1 MVAPTNKQPGWR
13 SAARAEQ
20 RRLKT
25 VVAVPTATLSTD
37 SPEARIE
44 ARKERTLATLAPKVV
59 KGILKQRAEVEAA
72 LAAGPPPPKVVR
84 FRLGPALK
92 RVRTFKKYPI
102 DCWEER
108 RDRYD
113 KDDAAGRRCNVD
125 GYDLFY
131 GSDFEEDSDDEW

>member
-1 MVAPTNKQPGWR
+1 MSPINPISQNLTSR
-13 SAARAEQ
+13 S
-20 RRLKT
+20 
-25 VVAVPTATLSTD
+25 
-37 SPEARIE
+37 
-44 ARKERTLATLAPKVV
+44 
-59 KGILKQRAEVEAA
+59 
-72 LAAGPPPPKVVR
+72 
-84 FRLGPALK
+84 
-92 RVRTFKKYPI
+92 